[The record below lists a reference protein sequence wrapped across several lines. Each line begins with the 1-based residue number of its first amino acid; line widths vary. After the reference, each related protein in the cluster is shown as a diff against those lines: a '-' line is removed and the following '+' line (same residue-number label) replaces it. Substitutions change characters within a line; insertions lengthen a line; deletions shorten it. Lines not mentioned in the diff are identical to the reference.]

1 MLPRNSKKISFQNEL
16 TDPQSENVYTFGVES
31 RLVAEQTVIT
41 KGLHSTPCI
50 PLPPDNWCPSFAPL
64 SVPVESFFLDRFN
77 KFDGKDTR
85 ESRVTKIVMII
96 GIEPRYVVG
105 EMIVAQGIQ

>member
-50 PLPPDNWCPSFAPL
+50 PLPPDN
-64 SVPVESFFLDRFN
+64 
-77 KFDGKDTR
+77 
-85 ESRVTKIVMII
+85 
-96 GIEPRYVVG
+96 
-105 EMIVAQGIQ
+105 